1 MGMNNYSYLTPYLRV
16 KVPTTKK
23 EVFFS
28 ACSNQQCANHKKTM
42 TAQFCSLC
50 GSPQGK
56 GSKTEIVPVADLFE
70 LIVEQQKEALYIC
83 SYRPKDGSQILLS
96 NHHSPR
102 ETRIKD
108 DEYAIELP
116 DDVKA
121 TDLQWFTTHFAKEIA
136 QIKLLLG
143 EENVSLHWGLVSYS
157 A

>member
-1 MGMNNYSYLTPYLRV
+1 MDNYSYLTPYLKV

-23 EVFFS
+23 EVSFR
-28 ACSNQQCANHKKTM
+28 ACSNTQCSNHKKTM

-50 GSPQGK
+50 GSPQGNATK
-56 GSKTEIVPVADLFE
+56 IEVVPVVDLFE

-96 NHHSPR
+96 NRRSPR
-102 ETRIKD
+102 DTRIQD

-121 TDLQWFTTHFAKEIA
+121 TDLKWFTTQFAKEID